1 MPKPLPVTAPGG
13 FAPLAA
19 IGFSQAD
26 ATLSPVS
33 AASPLPVITQSQP
46 AATPLS
52 GTATG
57 TTVAGPF
64 APANGQPVILALS
77 GTWTGTVQ
85 VTRSTDGGR
94 TQIPLTV
101 AGRPWASFTANCCE
115 AVWEEGSAGAELYL
129 NIALT
134 SGTLTYRIEQ

>member
-19 IGFSQAD
+19 IGFSKAD
-26 ATLSPVS
+26 ATLSAVS
-33 AASPLPVITQSQP
+33 TASPLPVITQSQP

-52 GTATG
+52 GTASD
-57 TTVAGPF
+57 TTVTGPF
-64 APANGQPVILALS
+64 VPTSGQPVILALS
-77 GTWTGTVQ
+77 GNWTGTVQ
-85 VTRSTDGGR
+85 VMRSTDGGK

-115 AVWEEGSAGAELYL
+115 AVWEEGSAEAELYL
-129 NIALT
+129 QIALT
-134 SGTLTYRIEQ
+134 SGTLNYRIEQ